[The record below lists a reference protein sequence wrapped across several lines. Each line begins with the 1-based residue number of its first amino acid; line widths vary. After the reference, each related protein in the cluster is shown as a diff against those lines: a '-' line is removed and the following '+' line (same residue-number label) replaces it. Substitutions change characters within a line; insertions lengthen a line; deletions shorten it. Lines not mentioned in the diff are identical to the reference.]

1 MVDKRF
7 LELSFFKTKKKNPKF
22 TSEEG
27 VSYIGKLVLDIGKDY
42 GEMKDRK
49 VTLNMKFGG
58 TFIDVTATHS
68 KSNNSENSTFK
79 FD

>member
-7 LELSFFKTKKKNPKF
+7 LELSFFKTKNKNPKF
-22 TSEEG
+22 TTDEG

-42 GEMKDRK
+42 REMKDRK